1 MQKNKT
7 IVIAAGGTGGHIFP
21 AQSLTELLLKD
32 GYEVCLVCD
41 DRAEQFLQG
50 AFKKIEKFY
59 IVSEKHTSSRLRKF
73 FYYSKLL
80 LSIFKVK
87 KFLKQKNPVLVI
99 GFGGYPSFPTLAA
112 AISLKVKIAIHE
124 QNAVLG
130 VVNRYFAPFATR
142 IFVSFLPTQKLKDKY
157 LTKAVLAGSLVRGS
171 IKKLKKKK
179 DKFLRIVVIGGSQG
193 AQVMTDFVPDALKL
207 LPMDIQKK
215 IIVHQQARGNL
226 VEETESKYNSFPGKV
241 EISEFF
247 EDVGKLLNE
256 ADLVICRAGASTIA
270 EITMLGKAAI
280 FIPYPHAV
288 DNHQYYN
295 ALHLVDH
302 GAASMINQNELTPTL
317 LASKISKIL
326 SQDGYKTD
334 LEHNAESLWDNDL
347 PTKFLNEIKGIISN

>member
-21 AQSLTELLLKD
+21 AQSLTEFLIKD

-50 AFKKIEKFY
+50 AFKSIEKFH
-59 IVSEKHTSSRLRKF
+59 IVSEKHTTSKLRKF

-80 LSIFKVK
+80 LSIFKVR
-87 KFLKQKNPVLVI
+87 KFLKQKNPALVI

-112 AISLKVKIAIHE
+112 AISLKIKIAIHE

-130 VVNRYFAPFATR
+130 IVNRYFAPYATR
-142 IFVSFLPTQKLKDKY
+142 IFVSFLPTQKLKEKY
-157 LTKAVLAGSLVRGS
+157 LSKAVLAGSLVRGS

-207 LPMDIQKK
+207 LPAEIQKK
-215 IIVHQQARGNL
+215 LIVHQQARGNL
-226 VEETESKYNSFPGKV
+226 IEETQSKYSSFPGKV

-256 ADLVICRAGASTIA
+256 ADLIICRAGASTIA
-270 EITMLGKAAI
+270 EVTMLGKASI

-302 GAASMINQNELTPTL
+302 GAATMINQDELTPSV
-317 LASKISKIL
+317 LAGKISKIL
-326 SQDGYKTD
+326 TGESYKTG
-334 LEHNAESLWDNDL
+334 LEHNAQSLWDNDL
-347 PTKFLNEIKGIISN
+347 PKKFLKEISGIV